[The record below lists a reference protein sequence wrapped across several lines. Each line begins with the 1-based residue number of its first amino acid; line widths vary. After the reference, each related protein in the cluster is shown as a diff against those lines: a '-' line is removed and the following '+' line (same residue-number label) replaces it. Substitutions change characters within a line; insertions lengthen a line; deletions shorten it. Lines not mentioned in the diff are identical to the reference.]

1 MKWSYDNEVKVSHMV
16 GKTFRGVEVIDNDN
30 ILFHCDE
37 GTYRMWHSQE
47 CCELVEIESIV
58 GDLQDLIGTP
68 MLGAEEVVS
77 QETPEDLMLGEPRE
91 FDGYG
96 SETWTFY
103 KFKTIKGYVDIRWCG
118 SSNGYYS
125 ESVDVD
131 FIPKEKEMI
140 CRYV

>member
-1 MKWSYDNEVKVSHMV
+1 MNIEIKDMI
-16 GKTFRGVEVIDNDN
+16 GKTFTNIEVSKEQDT
-30 ILFHCDE
+30 ILFACDE
-37 GTYRMWHSQE
+37 GIYTMYHAQD

-68 MLGAEEVVS
+68 MLGAEEAVS

-91 FDGYG
+91 FNGYD

-103 KFKTIKGYVDIRWCG
+103 KFKTIKGYVDIRWIG

-125 ESVDVD
+125 ESVDLI
-131 FIPKEKEMI
+131 FTPKGEDNETN
-140 CRYV
+140 